1 MNELRFAERL
11 KNKIQERLGSSQYEV
26 KTGENLIYKVI
37 VNPQGEYEP
46 KKAKA
51 PIRGSYAFQTDL
63 LIIKKSK
70 QLPLVVIETKYNAFS
85 THDILTYS
93 TKAQKHKE
101 IYPYLRYGLVVGG
114 IDIIQ
119 NRFFTHNSSFDFAVA
134 LKRINDKSLNK
145 LIKIIK
151 EQIKSAEM
159 ILDIL
164 TEKNRTRSFNTRI
177 MIEKIKA

>member
-1 MNELRFAERL
+1 MNESEFREKLKYKLRENL
-11 KNKIQERLGSSQYEV
+11 DNSQYEV
-26 KTGENLIYKVI
+26 KTHQNLIYKVI

-46 KKAKA
+46 EKAEA
-51 PIRGSYAFQTDL
+51 PIRGNYAFQTDL
-63 LIIKKSK
+63 LIMKKSK
-70 QLPLVVIETKYNAFS
+70 QLPLVVIETKYNGFS

-114 IDIIQ
+114 INVIQ
-119 NRFFTHNSSFDFAVA
+119 NRFFTHNIGFDFALA
-134 LKRINDKSLNK
+134 LKRINALSLNK
-145 LIKIIK
+145 LVMIIRD
-151 EQIKSAEM
+151 QINNAEM

-164 TEKNRTRSFNTRI
+164 TEKNRTRNFNTRI

>member
-1 MNELRFAERL
+1 MNEPKFAERL
-11 KNKIQERLGSSQYEV
+11 KNKIQERLGSSRYEV
-26 KTGENLIYKVI
+26 KTGKNLIYKII
-37 VNPQGEYEP
+37 VNPRGQFEP
-46 KKAKA
+46 EEAKA
-51 PIRGSYAFQTDL
+51 PKRGAFAFQTDL
-63 LIIKKSK
+63 LITMKSQ

-119 NRFFTHNSSFDFAVA
+119 NRFFTHNSGFDFALA
-134 LKRINDKSLNK
+134 LKRIDDRSLAK

-164 TEKNRTRSFNTRI
+164 TEKNRTRSFNTRS